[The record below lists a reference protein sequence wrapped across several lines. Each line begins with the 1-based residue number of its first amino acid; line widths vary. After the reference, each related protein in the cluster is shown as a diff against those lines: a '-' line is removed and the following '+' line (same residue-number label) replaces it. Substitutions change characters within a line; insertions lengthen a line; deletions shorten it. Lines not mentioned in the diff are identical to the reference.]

1 MLGQRAARGRAETC
15 GNLRLRTGYY
25 VNVGGSDM
33 KYLIIAGVLLML
45 ASPVRAQD
53 GMERY
58 QRESERLLQQQLR

>member
-1 MLGQRAARGRAETC
+1 
-15 GNLRLRTGYY
+15 
-25 VNVGGSDM
+25 M

-58 QRESERLLQQQLR
+58 RRENERLQQQRQQQQRERYQRESERLLQQQLR